1 MSDTQWP
8 RYQVFEQLAAD
19 QPHQNAGSVH
29 APDDEM
35 ALQMARDVFVRRP
48 PCMDLWVAR
57 QSAIFGRTA
66 EQLADPAWRAGAPA
80 PGEPQAFA
88 VFCKTRQAGTHT
100 YLGQVQAAGP
110 AEALERALAEL
121 APPDALVWWV
131 LPERAIRH
139 SDPADAES
147 LFAPARDKTYRDQS
161 EYRSVALMYEIKQ
174 AQAKENQP

>member
-8 RYQVFEQLAAD
+8 RYQVFEQLAEG

-57 QSAIFGRTA
+57 QSAIFSRTA
-66 EQLADPAWRAGAPA
+66 EQLADPGWREDAPA
-80 PGEPQAFA
+80 AGPAETYAI
-88 VFCKTRQAGTHT
+88 FCKTRQAGTHVH
-100 YLGQVQAAGP
+100 LGQVQAGGP
-110 AEALERALAEL
+110 AEALELALSEL
-121 APPDALVWWV
+121 ARPGALVWWV

-139 SDPADAES
+139 SDPADADS
-147 LFAPARDKTYRDQS
+147 LFAPAHDKTYRDQS

-174 AQAKENQP
+174 AQAKEDQP